1 MEQDIVRL
9 IKNHFVLC
17 LLKKSEKRSKITSL
31 DAYFYIGNRTIE
43 QDKHHE
49 IILN

>member
-1 MEQDIVRL
+1 MEQAIVRL

-17 LLKKSEKRSKITSL
+17 LFKIMKSEKRSRITSL

-49 IILN
+49 II